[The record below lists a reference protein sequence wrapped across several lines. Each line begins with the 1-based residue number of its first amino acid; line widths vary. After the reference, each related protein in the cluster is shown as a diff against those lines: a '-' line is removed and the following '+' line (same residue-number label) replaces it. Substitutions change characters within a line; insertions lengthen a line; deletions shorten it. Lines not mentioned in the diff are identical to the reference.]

1 MLPKAIRLSPI
12 QAMAWSLLVIALTF
26 SLAGCDKINIKLPVD
41 ATPTSELVNNPIV
54 DEATQV
60 PSQFKGVCSYVW
72 ASSPLPDVSSQLTTA
87 FRQAKMPAVEVEAS
101 AYGENCLDISTN
113 AVVDFKPQ
121 QINFSILVGVE
132 DLSDTQALGE
142 WVVKILT
149 VLETNPAASLPNTR
163 TGQVDIDFQDLK
175 KTTISLSFLQSR
187 GLELIKQGLRG
198 TSLLGALQQ
207 EQP

>member
-1 MLPKAIRLSPI
+1 MP
-12 QAMAWSLLVIALTF
+12 
-26 SLAGCDKINIKLPVD
+26 G
-41 ATPTSELVNNPIV
+41 
-54 DEATQV
+54 
-60 PSQFKGVCSYVW
+60 QFKGVCSYVW

-113 AVVDFKPQ
+113 EVVGFKPQ
-121 QINFSILVGVE
+121 QIDFSILVGVE
-132 DLSDTQALGE
+132 DLNDTQALGE

-149 VLETNPAASLPNTR
+149 VLETSPAASIPNTR
-163 TGQVDIDFQDLK
+163 TGQVNIDFQDLK
-175 KTTISLSFLQSR
+175 KTTTSLSFLQSR

-198 TSLLGALQQ
+198 TSLLGALMQ